1 MPVNVLSPC
10 IDDVRIGTFWMAQ
23 GINSNPNELKGF
35 LQLRSSRS
43 SSAALQQV
51 YCELTARHLEVFS
64 FCPSVFVTAAGLT
77 FLGLFV
83 LMCLFLCAYEYFS
96 FMPSFWV
103 TAVRVVPRQ
112 SNRKGGHILTQ
123 GGMWGADEQVMDAS
137 PTALSFGISMSSVLH
152 TIDLL
157 TLSVTL
163 RQPPKP
169 DPCAWTLPP
178 APSSPLPRA
187 AAVKPYGGLESTILE
202 VSGRPG
208 EVVLLQVLLQ
218 ARMCVCVFKVCV

>member
-1 MPVNVLSPC
+1 
-10 IDDVRIGTFWMAQ
+10 MAQ

-137 PTALSFGISMSSVLH
+137 PTALSSPRVA
-152 TIDLL
+152 
-157 TLSVTL
+157 LSARWV
-163 RQPPKP
+163 PG
-169 DPCAWTLPP
+169 
-178 APSSPLPRA
+178 PSSLEWTRGYRGGLTNSPPRSILQGTRTRA
-187 AAVKPYGGLESTILE
+187 A
-202 VSGRPG
+202 
-208 EVVLLQVLLQ
+208 
-218 ARMCVCVFKVCV
+218 